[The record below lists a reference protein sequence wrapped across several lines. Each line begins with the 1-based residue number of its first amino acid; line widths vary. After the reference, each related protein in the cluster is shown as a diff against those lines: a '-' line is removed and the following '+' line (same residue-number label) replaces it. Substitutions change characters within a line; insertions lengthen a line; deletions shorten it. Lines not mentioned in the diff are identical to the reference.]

1 MASRDDDGDAFGSC
15 GLIWMTV
22 TMMMWMWMMMLNAV
36 HHSPWL
42 CCWGYRWFAKAECV
56 PS

>member
-22 TMMMWMWMMMLNAV
+22 TMMMWMMMLNAV
-36 HHSPWL
+36 HHSPWF